1 MRTDIEQSISEV
13 AMNPSSFAA
22 ALESGQTSGVLVGF
36 EFEFCMPESAV
47 KHIYDTE
54 LSPLTTRSYNDEQAI
69 SAYIQDNS
77 FFNWE
82 LTRYNIKKF
91 SKVFAI
97 RDGVSQYSTVLEG
110 MHAYIDKIIARCRR
124 IFNTIPEDKR
134 ARFSKMALKD
144 LQSYKSGTF
153 DISPSNILGVF
164 KKIGYKFDV
173 LFYLWHFKRILHAYD
188 SAADKADKIEAAI
201 LDCINNQKI
210 FKFIFGD
217 SLETLQRNFNGYFEY
232 DVADAIRY
240 FNTSSASRGYYFPT
254 FNRWARQST
263 ESTVQKFKEVL
274 EYLSSKHLGTVPV
287 WFSEYHQRTKNA
299 TDWYAEPDGSI
310 QPGPNGFG
318 RELVSPPLTP
328 KAALEALN
336 NFYNMARDGKFY
348 TNNSTGLHINVSIPQ
363 KIDPLKLAVFTG
375 DQYVATQ
382 FGRQNAKY
390 ASSVIKSLKSVINKP
405 INRHVSEFKDWGSV
419 LDSVRTI
426 AKNIMR
432 AHSVSISGENKNY
445 ISFRAPGGDYLS
457 KYQEVYNVVGR
468 FVRAM
473 QIASDPNAYKNEYY
487 AKIYDLFSEKKTSTA
502 TPAQR
507 LRSEYD
513 KIRALRTQELPAIT
527 IIGYLYTPRKQYTA
541 EEVQAAVQGTL
552 SAFPKHKVLA
562 LSDVRRP
569 TTDEIKK
576 LISSI
581 DKNIRKNWYKLT
593 TDANIEATAFAMTAV
608 LSTETNLFALPQRL
622 YNKATLPG
630 TIISKRTLV
639 GPNDPLHAVALSAIA
654 KKFRSGM
661 QRSVARPTSVK
672 PLPLPES
679 QDTVDTLDEAI
690 PSPTAPLYYFAYGM
704 LTNPNLMPKPA
715 RLIGAAKLQYYK
727 LELLGHANVI
737 EDRSSSVEGALWR
750 VNPAI
755 IDHLDTVEGIPHYYI
770 RKPVEVHCNGK
781 TYTAQIYVMTD
792 DARQN
797 SLDTGY
803 PTQHYV
809 DTMVAGYRV
818 ARIPVQQIATA
829 LDELEQRLDSGD
841 DNENR

>member
-1 MRTDIEQSISEV
+1 MRTDIKQSISEV
-13 AMNPSSFAA
+13 AMDSGSFAA
-22 ALESGQTSGVLVGF
+22 AIESGQTGGVLVGF

-47 KHIYDTE
+47 QHIYDTE
-54 LSPLTTRSYNDEQAI
+54 LSAPTARSYNDERAI
-69 SAYIQDNS
+69 AAYIQDNS
-77 FFNWE
+77 FFKWE

-110 MHAYIDKIIARCRR
+110 MHAYIDKTIAQCRR
-124 IFNTIPEDKR
+124 IFNTIPENER

-144 LQSYKSGTF
+144 LQDYKSGTF
-153 DISPSNILGVF
+153 AISPTGVLNVF
-164 KKIGYKFDV
+164 KRIGYKFDV
-173 LFYLWHFKRILHAYD
+173 LFYLWNFQHMLKQYA
-188 SAADKADKIEAAI
+188 STTSKDKADRIGAAI
-201 LDCINNQKI
+201 FYCIANQKI

-232 DVADAIRY
+232 DVADAIQY
-240 FNTSSASRGYYFPT
+240 FNTSSASHGYYFST
-254 FNRWARQST
+254 FNRWARQTT
-263 ESTVQKFKEVL
+263 EPTVLKFKEVL

-299 TDWYAEPDGSI
+299 RDWYAEPDGSI

-318 RELVSPPLTP
+318 RELVSPPLRP
-328 KAALEALN
+328 RAALEALN
-336 NFYNMARDGKFY
+336 NFYNMAKEGKFY
-348 TNNSTGLHINVSIPQ
+348 TNKSTGLHINVSIPQ

-375 DQYVATQ
+375 DEYVATQ
-382 FGRQNAKY
+382 FGRQNAEY
-390 ASSVIKSLKSVINKP
+390 ASSVMKSLKSAINKP
-405 INRHVSEFKDWGSV
+405 VSEFKDWGSV

-502 TPAQR
+502 TPAQL

-569 TTDEIKK
+569 TTDELEK
-576 LISSI
+576 LISSV
-581 DKNIRKNWYKLT
+581 DENIRKRWYKLT
-593 TDANIEATAFAMTAV
+593 TDANIAATAFAMTAV

-630 TIISKRTLV
+630 TIISKRTTV

-654 KKFRSGM
+654 KKFRSKM
-661 QRSVARPTSVK
+661 QRSTARSTSVK
-672 PLPLPES
+672 SLPLPES
-679 QDTVDTLDEAI
+679 QDTADTLDETI

-727 LELLGHANVI
+727 LELLSHANVI

-755 IDHLDTVEGIPHYYI
+755 IEHLDTVEGVPHYYI

-792 DARQN
+792 DSRQN

-818 ARIPVQQIATA
+818 AKIPVQQIATA

>member
-1 MRTDIEQSISEV
+1 MHPDIQQSISEV

-22 ALESGQTSGVLVGF
+22 AIESGQAGGVLVGF
-36 EFEFCMPESAV
+36 EFEFCMPKSAV
-47 KHIYDTE
+47 QHIYDTE
-54 LSPLTTRSYNDEQAI
+54 LSAPTARSYNDERAI
-69 SAYIQDNS
+69 AAYIQDNS
-77 FFNWE
+77 FFKWD

-110 MHAYIDKIIARCRR
+110 MHAYIDKTIAQCRR
-124 IFNTIPEDKR
+124 IFNTIPENER

-144 LQSYKSGTF
+144 LQDYKSGTF
-153 DISPSNILGVF
+153 AISPTGVLNVF
-164 KKIGYKFDV
+164 KRIGYKFDV
-173 LFYLWHFKRILHAYD
+173 LLYLWNFQHMLKLYASTTSI
-188 SAADKADKIEAAI
+188 DKADKIGFAI
-201 LDCINNQKI
+201 FGCIDNQKI

-232 DVADAIRY
+232 DVDDAIRY

-263 ESTVQKFKEVL
+263 EPTVQKFKEVL

-299 TDWYAEPDGSI
+299 KDWYAEPDGSI
-310 QPGPNGFG
+310 QSGPNGFG

-328 KAALEALN
+328 RAALEALN
-336 NFYNMARDGKFY
+336 NFYNMAKEGKFY

-375 DQYVATQ
+375 DEYVAAQ
-382 FGRQNAKY
+382 FGRQNAEY
-390 ASSVIKSLKSVINKP
+390 ASSVMKSLKSVIDKP
-405 INRHVSEFKDWGSV
+405 INKHVSEFKDWDSV
-419 LDSVRTI
+419 LDTVRNI

-487 AKIYDLFSEKKTSTA
+487 AKIYDLFSEKKASTT

-527 IIGYLYTPRKQYTA
+527 IIGYLYSSGKQYTA
-541 EEVQAAVQGTL
+541 EEVQAAVQSTF
-552 SAFPKHKVLA
+552 SEFTRHKLLA
-562 LSDVRRP
+562 LSDIRRP

-576 LISSI
+576 LIRSVAG
-581 DKNIRKNWYKLT
+581 DRYFKLT
-593 TDANIEATAFAMTAV
+593 SDANIAATAFAMNAV

-622 YNKATLPG
+622 SNKIKLLPG
-630 TIISKRTLV
+630 TIISKRTTV
-639 GPNDPLHAVALSAIA
+639 GPNDPLHSVALSAIA
-654 KKFRSGM
+654 KKFRSMM
-661 QRSVARPTSVK
+661 QRSAARPTSVK
-672 PLPLPES
+672 SLPLPES

-727 LELLGHANVI
+727 LELLSHANVI
-737 EDRSSSVEGALWR
+737 EDRSSSVEGALWS
-750 VNPAI
+750 VNSAI
-755 IDHLDTVEGIPHYYI
+755 IEHLDTVEGVPYYYI

-781 TYTAQIYVMTD
+781 TYSAQIYVMTD
-792 DARQN
+792 SARQD
-797 SLDTGY
+797 SLHTGY

-818 ARIPVQQIATA
+818 AKIPVQQIATA